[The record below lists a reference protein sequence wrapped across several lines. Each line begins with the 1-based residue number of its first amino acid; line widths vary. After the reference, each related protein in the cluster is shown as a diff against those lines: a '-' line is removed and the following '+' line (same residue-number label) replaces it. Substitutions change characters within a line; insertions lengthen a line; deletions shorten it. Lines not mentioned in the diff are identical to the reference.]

1 MEYGNYLRWILPGW
15 ADVSVDGCWVVEGVV
30 GEHGVGVSVADPVV
44 AQLGG
49 QQLHGER

>member
-1 MEYGNYLRWILPGW
+1 M
-15 ADVSVDGCWVVEGVV
+15 SVDGCWVVEGVV